1 MGCKD
6 IGIRKPEFVT
16 KAQFLKKKEERY
28 VLGGNIAC
36 QYKLWYIDIIL
47 FRFRFTK
54 CLRNVK
60 RKKNIYYAKLF
71 LIQIKFFK
79 NKIITKEFF
88 TNVTFVLGKKICDK
102 E

>member
-16 KAQFLKKKEERY
+16 KTQFLKKKEERY
-28 VLGGNIAC
+28 VLGGYIAC

-54 CLRNVK
+54 CLRNVN
-60 RKKNIYYAKLF
+60 RKKKHL
-71 LIQIKFFK
+71 LC
-79 NKIITKEFF
+79 KIIFN
-88 TNVTFVLGKKICDK
+88 TNKVF
-102 E
+102 